1 MAPRTVVSSSDGAAM
16 TVADFMAN
24 PLFIPTKL
32 KKLLAN
38 QFIAEA
44 LLRDGGANVSGV
56 FAYRE
61 GDPSFLLDDIDDLAE
76 FAEITVSTAARGIP
90 KVVFSTKKGKGIRVT
105 LDMKRKNQV
114 DDVNKQIT
122 ALKNSFIRT
131 NDRSIKAL
139 FESIPSFPVSTA
151 WDVVNSRPRRDIA
164 DGIYEIGKAA
174 PTVDQ
179 GGSEDEGYEFQANT
193 IVMNPALEPILLDND
208 DLLKVYRGNIADQ
221 NIAYRGALGDR
232 IGNLDI
238 IRSRAWPMDKVL
250 LLERKTIGF
259 YGDARP
265 LTITELYPEG
275 NGPNGG
281 PRETWRSDAT
291 QERGAALDQP
301 QAGLWLTGVTTP

>member
-16 TVADFMAN
+16 TVADFQAN
-24 PLFIPTKL
+24 PMFIPTKL
-32 KKLLAN
+32 KKLLEN

-44 LLRDGGANVSGV
+44 LLRNAGANVSGI

-76 FAEITVSTAARGIP
+76 FSEIQVSAAARGIP

-105 LDMKRKNQV
+105 LDMIRKNQI

-122 ALKNSFIRT
+122 ALKNSFIRA
-131 NDRSIKAL
+131 NDRQIKML
-139 FESIPSFPVSTA
+139 FNSIPSFPVTTA
-151 WDVVNSRPRRDIA
+151 WDVANSRPRRDIA
-164 DGIYEIGKAA
+164 DGIFEIASAA
-174 PTVDQ
+174 PTVDE
-179 GGSEDEGYEFQANT
+179 GGSEDEGYEFAADT
-193 IVMNPALEPILLDND
+193 IVINPALKPILMDND
-208 DLLKVYRGNIADQ
+208 DLLKVYQGNIADK
-221 NIAYRGALGDR
+221 NIAYVGAMPETISNLR
-232 IGNLDI
+232 II
-238 IRSRAWPMDKVL
+238 ESRSWPLDKVL
-250 LLERKTIGF
+250 LLERQTIGF

-265 LTITELYPEG
+265 LTFTELYAEG

-301 QAGLWLTGVTTP
+301 KAGLWLTGVTTP